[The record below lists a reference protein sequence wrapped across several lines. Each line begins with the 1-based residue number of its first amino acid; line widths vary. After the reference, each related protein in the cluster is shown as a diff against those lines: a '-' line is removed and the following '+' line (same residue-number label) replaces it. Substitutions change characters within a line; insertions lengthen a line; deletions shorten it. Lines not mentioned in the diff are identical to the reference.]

1 MKMKGILLTGHGGM
15 DKLVWREDI
24 PLPAL
29 AEDEVLIKVGAC
41 GLNNTDVNTRVGWYS
56 KGVNPEESNH
66 ILANLETNDGGW
78 GGTTLQFPRI
88 QGADIAG
95 TVVDVQ
101 GNQFQN
107 LLGQT
112 VMVDP
117 WIRPLEE
124 LEKFKVIGYLGSEI
138 DGGFAEYT
146 KVPGN
151 AVHPVRSEY
160 SLAELATFA
169 TSSVTAENML
179 DRAKVK
185 EEDTVLITGASGGV
199 GSALI
204 QLANRRKA
212 RTIALSSRVKA
223 EQVKKIRPHEILF
236 RETDDFSANVME
248 VTSGKGVSV
257 VADVVGGSLWPQL
270 LEVLNHG
277 GRYVC
282 SGAIAGPMVDLDLR
296 TFYLKDLTLV
306 GATIVP
312 PGTFGNL
319 VGYIER
325 KEIRPLLAE
334 KYPLKDFKQAQTSF
348 MDKAHFGNIVVYL

>member
-15 DKLVWREDI
+15 DKLEWREDI
-24 PLPAL
+24 PTPTLS
-29 AEDEVLIKVGAC
+29 EGEVLIKVGAC

-56 KGVNPEESNH
+56 KDSNPGDNNQSPD
-66 ILANLETNDGGW
+66 NLGPDDGGW
-78 GGTTLQFPRI
+78 GGTSLQFPRI

-95 TVVDVQ
+95 KVVDVK
-101 GNQFQN
+101 GSQFKH
-107 LLGQT
+107 LLGET

-117 WIRPLEE
+117 WIRPLEHPE
-124 LEKFKVIGYLGSEI
+124 RYKVVGYLGSEI

-146 KVPGN
+146 KVPAN
-151 AVHPVRSEY
+151 AVHPVQSDY
-160 SLAELATFA
+160 SLIELATFA

-185 EEDTVLITGASGGV
+185 EGDIVLITGASGGV

-204 QLANRRKA
+204 QLANRRNA
-212 RTIALSSRVKA
+212 TTIALSSIGKA
-223 EQVKKIRPHEILF
+223 DQVKKVMPNEILF
-236 RETDDFSANVME
+236 RESGNLCERVLE
-248 VTSGKGVSV
+248 LSSGKGVSV
-257 VADVVGGSLWPQL
+257 VADVVGGTMWPQL

-282 SGAIAGPMVDLDLR
+282 SGAIAGPMVEFDLR

-312 PGTFGNL
+312 PGTFRNL

-325 KEIRPLLAE
+325 KEIKPLLAE
-334 KYPLKDFKQAQTSF
+334 KFPLKDFKQAQARF
-348 MDKAHFGNIVVYL
+348 MDKSHFGNIVVYL

>member
-1 MKMKGILLTGHGGM
+1 MRGILLTGHGGM
-15 DKLVWREDI
+15 DKLEWRENI
-24 PLPAL
+24 PVPTLS
-29 AEDEVLIKVGAC
+29 EGEVLIKVGAC

-56 KGVNPEESNH
+56 KTAISGSDNNAQEEV
-66 ILANLETNDGGW
+66 EPDDGGW
-78 GGTTLQFPRI
+78 GGTSLQFPRI

-95 TVVDVQ
+95 EVVEVK
-101 GNQFQN
+101 GSQFRH
-107 LLGQT
+107 LLGET

-117 WIRPLEE
+117 WIRPLKHPERYN
-124 LEKFKVIGYLGSEI
+124 VIGYLGSEI
-138 DGGFAEYT
+138 DGGFAEFT

-151 AVHPVRSEY
+151 AVHPVKSEY
-160 SLAELATFA
+160 SLVELATFA

-179 DRAKVK
+179 DRARVK
-185 EEDTVLITGASGGV
+185 AGDVVLITGASGGV

-204 QLANRRKA
+204 QLANRREA
-212 RTIALSSRVKA
+212 RTLAVSSKGKVNEVKSI
-223 EQVKKIRPHEILF
+223 KPDDILL
-236 RETDDFSANVME
+236 RESDNFIDEVMSL
-248 VTSGKGVSV
+248 TSGNGVSV
-257 VADVVGGSLWPQL
+257 VADVVGGSIWPQL

-282 SGAIAGPMVDLDLR
+282 SGAIAGPMVEFDLR

-319 VGYIER
+319 VNYIER

-334 KYPLKDFKQAQTSF
+334 TYRLKDFKNAQSSF
-348 MDKAHFGNIVVYL
+348 LEKSHFGNIVVYM